1 MSKALAVNATVSG
14 RQRFFDFL
22 YKWGML
28 LTVVLLV
35 AVFGLASD
43 NFLDPFNIINILRS
57 IAIVTVIAIG
67 VSISLTIGGFDLSVG
82 STASLANA
90 LVISLFVWHGL
101 GTTEAILITLAL
113 CTLVGLFNAFLIVVL
128 RIPDMLAT
136 LASLFVIQGVAMT
149 YSYGG
154 SITENMVLPS
164 GEMAEGTIPAAF
176 GALGQVPTI
185 VIIMLVVTLVAQLAL
200 SFTTAAR
207 LSGVSGLVPS
217 VDWLLYSA
225 IRKEALLTSQIEGTQ
240 ATLTDLFD
248 EEAGFKVIADS
259 RIANIRK
266 MKEAGVD
273 ADYALI
279 RIPMLSELEE
289 VVELCTYSLVS
300 ELETIKSISRIC
312 EAKGKE
318 HSCVLMFDMGDLR
331 EGFWFTEI
339 ENMCEELKKIS
350 PLLKIEGVSIA
361 KSPAGPVEKATPTN
375 TSSTTEKILITCFM
389 NFPR

>member
-136 LASLFVIQGVAMT
+136 PGQPVCDSGRGNDIQLWWVDYRKHGAAERRDGGGVLSRRPLARWGRCRPSSL
-149 YSYGG
+149 
-154 SITENMVLPS
+154 
-164 GEMAEGTIPAAF
+164 
-176 GALGQVPTI
+176 
-185 VIIMLVVTLVAQLAL
+185 
-200 SFTTAAR
+200 
-207 LSGVSGLVPS
+207 
-217 VDWLLYSA
+217 
-225 IRKEALLTSQIEGTQ
+225 
-240 ATLTDLFD
+240 
-248 EEAGFKVIADS
+248 
-259 RIANIRK
+259 
-266 MKEAGVD
+266 
-273 ADYALI
+273 
-279 RIPMLSELEE
+279 
-289 VVELCTYSLVS
+289 
-300 ELETIKSISRIC
+300 
-312 EAKGKE
+312 
-318 HSCVLMFDMGDLR
+318 SC
-331 EGFWFTEI
+331 WW
-339 ENMCEELKKIS
+339 
-350 PLLKIEGVSIA
+350 
-361 KSPAGPVEKATPTN
+361 
-375 TSSTTEKILITCFM
+375 
-389 NFPR
+389 

>member
-1 MSKALAVNATVSG
+1 VSKALAVNATVSG

-28 LTVVLLV
+28 LTVVALV

-90 LVISLFVWHGL
+90 LVISLFVWHGF

-113 CTLVGLFNAFLIVVL
+113 CTLVGLFNAFLIVIL

-164 GEMAEGTIPAAF
+164 GDMAEGAIPAAF
-176 GALGQVPTI
+176 GSLGQVPTI
-185 VIIMLVVTLVAQLAL
+185 VIIMLVVTVVAQLAL
-200 SFTTAAR
+200 SYHPRTADVRHRRQPGSGAPLR
-207 LSGVSGLVPS
+207 PAHHPLQSGGLRDCLSAGGLGGILLASRIGSSQVNAGGGYLMDAVAAAWIGFSLAGSGKPNALGTLVGAVILGVLSNGLV
-217 VDWLLYSA
+217 
-225 IRKEALLTSQIEGTQ
+225 
-240 ATLTDLFD
+240 
-248 EEAGFKVIADS
+248 
-259 RIANIRK
+259 
-266 MKEAGVD
+266 
-273 ADYALI
+273 
-279 RIPMLSELEE
+279 MLSVPYYAMDIIKGL
-289 VVELCTYSLVS
+289 VLAGALALTYFQRR
-300 ELETIKSISRIC
+300 T
-312 EAKGKE
+312 
-318 HSCVLMFDMGDLR
+318 
-331 EGFWFTEI
+331 
-339 ENMCEELKKIS
+339 
-350 PLLKIEGVSIA
+350 
-361 KSPAGPVEKATPTN
+361 
-375 TSSTTEKILITCFM
+375 
-389 NFPR
+389 